1 MAKPTG
7 GISLSTNFGLNAS
20 LPLDAR
26 DLVDTK
32 DDLLLFDKINAIK
45 ELNGNNARKNL

>member
-32 DDLLLFDKINAIK
+32 ADLLLFA
-45 ELNGNNARKNL
+45 